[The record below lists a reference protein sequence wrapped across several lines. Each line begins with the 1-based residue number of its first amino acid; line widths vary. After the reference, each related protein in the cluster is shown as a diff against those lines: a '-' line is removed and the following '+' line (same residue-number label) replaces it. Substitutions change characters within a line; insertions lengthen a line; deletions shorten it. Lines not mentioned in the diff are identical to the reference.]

1 MSSFC
6 LYVNSNSQEYLRACK
21 IPEALN
27 LSQSRE
33 NLEGWVGARAL
44 KDTGLI

>member
-1 MSSFC
+1 M
-6 LYVNSNSQEYLRACK
+6 NSNSQEYLRACK
-21 IPEALN
+21 ILEAFN
-27 LSQSRE
+27 LSQSSG